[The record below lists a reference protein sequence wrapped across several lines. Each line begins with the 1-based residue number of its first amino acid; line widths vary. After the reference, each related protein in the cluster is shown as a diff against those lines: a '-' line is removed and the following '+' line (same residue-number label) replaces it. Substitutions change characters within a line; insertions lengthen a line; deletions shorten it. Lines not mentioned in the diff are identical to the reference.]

1 MALGLIACA
10 IAASAAVGTL
20 AGASF
25 TVGTA
30 DALHAA
36 PLFFSDVPNRKADD
50 QCNDR
55 NYDNAIHKTLH
66 KSVRPSWNFPCP
78 TNPNT
83 IFVLTNLF

>member
-30 DALHAA
+30 DALHSA
-36 PLFFSDVPNRKADD
+36 PLFLPDVPNCEADN
-50 QCNDR
+50 QCNNR
-55 NYDNAIHKTLH
+55 NYDDVIHKTAPFGNYFFRAYSAARL
-66 KSVRPSWNFPCP
+66 
-78 TNPNT
+78 
-83 IFVLTNLF
+83 